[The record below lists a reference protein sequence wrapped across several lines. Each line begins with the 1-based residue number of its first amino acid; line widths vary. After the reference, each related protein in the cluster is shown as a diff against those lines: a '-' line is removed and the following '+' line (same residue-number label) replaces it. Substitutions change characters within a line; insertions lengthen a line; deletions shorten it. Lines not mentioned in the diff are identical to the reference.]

1 MSAKELLSALVDE
14 LPPPAPVVPFVFL
27 ADDLVPQAYVPME
40 PAAFTLACLQALW
53 GVRGPSN

>member
-1 MSAKELLSALVDE
+1 LSALVDE